1 MEFLMP
7 FIGLILGDLITFL
20 FLKLRGAKRNADQER
35 QIDQLTYQLQNAA
48 SAETLAQK
56 ASQRD

>member
-1 MEFLMP
+1 MP